1 MRQSKE
7 DRFSHLNSY
16 RISGMHILSSFGVSF
31 LPCLQAEFEEVTY
44 CHRDSQNMGLLEQK
58 KPDLVI
64 LEYVER
70 YTGEMDEF
78 VWDNVR
84 FVSIG

>member
-1 MRQSKE
+1 MASLFCHVFR
-7 DRFSHLNSY
+7 RN
-16 RISGMHILSSFGVSF
+16 
-31 LPCLQAEFEEVTY
+31 FEEVTY